1 MHSDDVKQHW
11 ERLAEEH
18 RTGLEATTKTP
29 TIKALEVAALARAL
43 RAAGLDEERNA
54 DVLEVGCGNGRN
66 CIDLANEFPAARFTG
81 VDYVPQMIESAR
93 AAARALPI
101 AFEIGDALQLDR
113 HPALLPE
120 YDVVFTDRCVIN
132 LMTPEEQLGALDQLT
147 AKVHVGGAL
156 VVLENTRK
164 AFEAQND
171 LREAAGL
178 ARRTPPEH
186 NLFIDEEAF
195 LAAARDRLE
204 LVAIDE
210 FAALHDLLLY
220 VLVPAANGGT
230 VDYGHPVV
238 EAATRLLLALPGAG
252 GVTSAGQ
259 NRLFHFVRRA

>member
-1 MHSDDVKQHW
+1 VKQHW

-29 TIKALEVAALARAL
+29 TIKALEIAALARAL
-43 RAAGLDEERNA
+43 RAAGLDEKRGA
-54 DVLEVGCGNGRN
+54 VVLEVGCGNGRN
-66 CIDLANEFPAARFTG
+66 CIDLANKFPGARFTG

-93 AAARALPI
+93 AAAGARPL
-101 AFEIGDALQLDR
+101 AFEVGDALEIDR

-132 LMTPEEQLGALDQLT
+132 LMTSEEQLRTLDQLT
-147 AKVHVGGAL
+147 AKVRIGGAL
-156 VVLENTRK
+156 VLLENTRQ

-171 LREAAGL
+171 LREAARL
-178 ARRTPPEH
+178 PRRTPPEH
-186 NLFIDEEAF
+186 NRFIDEEAF
-195 LAAARDRLE
+195 LEAARERLE
-204 LVAIDE
+204 LVAVDE
-210 FAALHDLLLY
+210 FAALHDLVLY

-238 EAATRLLLALPGAG
+238 EAATRLLLARPGAG
-252 GVTSAGQ
+252 KVTSAGQ